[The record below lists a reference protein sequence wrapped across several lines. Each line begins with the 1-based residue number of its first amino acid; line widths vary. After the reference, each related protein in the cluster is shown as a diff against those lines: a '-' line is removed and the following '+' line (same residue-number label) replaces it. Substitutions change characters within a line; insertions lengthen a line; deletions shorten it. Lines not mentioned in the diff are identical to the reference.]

1 MRGQGNSLFQ
11 ECFVG
16 VETVLGHGLQVDQ
29 QGRELQELL
38 DVLVVL
44 LVPPGGENF
53 QAIVD
58 DFELLFDV
66 FVHNSDYLQIIER
79 TRQDLFESQHI
90 SCQQSP
96 AQN

>member
-1 MRGQGNSLFQ
+1 MKGQGNLLLAQ
-11 ECFVG
+11 EGFVG
-16 VETVLGHGLQVDQ
+16 VEAVLGHGLQVDQ

-44 LVPPGGENF
+44 LVPPGGESF

-79 TRQDLFESQHI
+79 TSQLNNSDAVH
-90 SCQQSP
+90 
-96 AQN
+96 